1 MIGGSGPISNLIN
14 QFCVLL
20 GNLNS
25 IPLIGPT
32 IALFATT
39 ICTQTSMLFSAIG
52 L

>member
-1 MIGGSGPISNLIN
+1 MIGGTGPISNLIS

-39 ICTQTSMLFSAIG
+39 VCSQAALLFSSVG
-52 L
+52 F

>member
-1 MIGGSGPISNLIN
+1 MIGGTGPISNLIN

-32 IALFATT
+32 IAMFAGT
-39 ICTQTSMLFSAIG
+39 ICSQTALLFSAVG